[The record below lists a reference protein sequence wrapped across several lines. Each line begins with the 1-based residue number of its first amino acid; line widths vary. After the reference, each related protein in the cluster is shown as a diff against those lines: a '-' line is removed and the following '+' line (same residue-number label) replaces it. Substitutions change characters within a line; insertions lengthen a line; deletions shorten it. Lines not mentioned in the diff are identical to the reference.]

1 MEKKHS
7 LVLLMLALLI
17 GGIVVLNNP
26 TLTAEAQ
33 TRASTSFLAFTDI
46 FDSDNTTLWHKA
58 DGWTNGDP
66 FDCWWQA
73 DNIIF
78 SGGVLSLQLDNNG
91 CPGGCGGVD
100 YASGEYRTNGHY
112 QYGLYSVRMKAVA
125 QAGVVS
131 SFFIYTGPSEG
142 NPWDEIDIEITGNN
156 PTKLQTN
163 YYTDGVGGHEW
174 TIDLGFD
181 ASADFHTYS
190 IGWWPDSIIWYVDGH
205 PVYTEDGSRGTLP
218 STPGRIMMN
227 FWPGT
232 DTVNAWL
239 GEFVYTNPLQAQYDW
254 VSFEPVSWP
263 FKSFLPAVFR

>member
-1 MEKKHS
+1 
-7 LVLLMLALLI
+7 
-17 GGIVVLNNP
+17 
-26 TLTAEAQ
+26 
-33 TRASTSFLAFTDI
+33 
-46 FDSDNTTLWHKA
+46 
-58 DGWTNGDP
+58 
-66 FDCWWQA
+66 
-73 DNIIF
+73 
-78 SGGVLSLQLDNNG
+78 
-91 CPGGCGGVD
+91 
-100 YASGEYRTNGHY
+100 
-112 QYGLYSVRMKAVA
+112 MKAVA
-125 QAGVVS
+125 QDGVVS

-163 YYTDGVGGHEW
+163 YYTAGVGGHEW